1 MVQRIKQK
9 VQDKI
14 DAAALEM
21 FFLKGFRQTTM
32 ADIAREAN
40 ISVGNIYR
48 YYPRKETLF
57 LTIIPENLVK
67 KLESLVKTRFHS
79 VGVTRIKQLEVM
91 EEKRTVDDELKGF
104 FMKYRKH
111 FVIIMNKSRGTRYEA
126 YKDRIID
133 FLVRNALDFFKSSDS
148 PHPINTDKATVH
160 LIRIIYSNMVHGFIS
175 IAQTFESEQE
185 IERSYQLL
193 LEYHYF
199 GIRQFV

>member
-1 MVQRIKQK
+1 MPIKLR
-9 VQDKI
+9 DFI
-14 DAAALEM
+14 DA
-21 FFLKGFRQTTM
+21 
-32 ADIAREAN
+32 EA
-40 ISVGNIYR
+40 
-48 YYPRKETLF
+48 
-57 LTIIPENLVK
+57 
-67 KLESLVKTRFHS
+67 
-79 VGVTRIKQLEVM
+79 EVSGDDSYSQSDQY
-91 EEKRTVDDELKGF
+91 EDDELKGF